1 MFFYQHFLNAI
12 RTRKAKFGQF
22 QMDGLGETK
31 QDSLIKLR
39 VHEGIKEPSIWFDIA
54 TEEKISGFAT
64 CLALVIMNF
73 SGI

>member
-12 RTRKAKFGQF
+12 RTRKAKFGQY

-31 QDSLIKLR
+31 QDSFIKLR
-39 VHEGIKEPSIWFDIA
+39 VHEGIKEPSIWFDFA
-54 TEEKISGFAT
+54 TEEKLSCSAK
-64 CLALVIMNF
+64 ALGVMPF